1 MVFSLGR
8 SIDARF
14 SILYTVCLHIFL
26 CFSGYDMSTYIRR
39 YSKYLNEKAVSYRS
53 MAFDFCKIRRGYV
66 WHSLLL
72 HLFCSLH
79 VMWFGGVVMVVI
91 VWHLISVKLDEGNF
105 DILYYYMSVI
115 LLAFFKTTPTFFWG
129 GNMCHFFRCIS
140 IRCWANIIRDLY
152 TGIYYITPTSK
163 CSLFFSYIY
172 I

>member
-14 SILYTVCLHIFL
+14 SIYIYTVCLHIFL

-39 YSKYLNEKAVSYRS
+39 YSKYLNEKAISYRS

-79 VMWFGGVVMVVI
+79 VMLFGGVVMVVI

-115 LLAFFKTTPTFFWG
+115 LLAFFKTTPPFFLGGGGAG
-129 GNMCHFFRCIS
+129 GNMCHFLAHLAIGHVSFCH
-140 IRCWANIIRDLY
+140 
-152 TGIYYITPTSK
+152 G
-163 CSLFFSYIY
+163 
-172 I
+172 